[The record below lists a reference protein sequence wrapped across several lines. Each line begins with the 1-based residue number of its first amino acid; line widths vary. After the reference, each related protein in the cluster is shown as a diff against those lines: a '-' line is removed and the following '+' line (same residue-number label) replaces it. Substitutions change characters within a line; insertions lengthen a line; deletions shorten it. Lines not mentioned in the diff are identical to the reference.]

1 MRKRIVIACD
11 SFKGCLESGEVASAV
26 AEGIERV
33 MPEEGTEI
41 VILEVADGGEGTGGI
56 LTKIFGGTT
65 ITTLVKDPLGRTIN
79 AEYGIVRPDEKST
92 SASAKRDI
100 DTEAHTAIIEM
111 AQAGG
116 LTLLTEDERN
126 PLLTSTYGTGEMI
139 LDAARKGCRRFLVGI
154 GGSATN
160 DGGSGMLEALG
171 FRFTDRNGNKIKG
184 CCGGKLAG
192 IADIDCSNVPQ
203 EILESEFIVACDV
216 TTPFCGEE
224 GASRVFARQKGADD
238 MTMETLENGMLSFAE
253 VISRKYGINLNEIPG
268 SGAAGGLGGAFKAF
282 LNAELKSGI
291 DMILDAAGFD
301 EIIEDASLVITG
313 EGHIDFQSG
322 KGKVID
328 GICRR
333 CRTKTVPVLAI
344 AGIVDDYCLIGKEA
358 DTTTVLPIG
367 PRPQNESDLEHA
379 MRPEVARKNI
389 SDTIARNLNEIIS
402 ISLKQSSL

>member
-56 LTKIFGGTT
+56 LTKIFGG
-65 ITTLVKDPLGRTIN
+65 
-79 AEYGIVRPDEKST
+79 
-92 SASAKRDI
+92 
-100 DTEAHTAIIEM
+100 
-111 AQAGG
+111 
-116 LTLLTEDERN
+116 
-126 PLLTSTYGTGEMI
+126 
-139 LDAARKGCRRFLVGI
+139 
-154 GGSATN
+154 
-160 DGGSGMLEALG
+160 
-171 FRFTDRNGNKIKG
+171 
-184 CCGGKLAG
+184 KLAG
-192 IADIDCSNVPQ
+192 IADIDCSNVPK

-253 VISRKYGINLNEIPG
+253 VISRKYGIDLNEIPG

-322 KGKVID
+322 RGKVID
-328 GICRR
+328 GIFRR

-389 SDTIARNLNEIIS
+389 SDTIARNLNEIMS